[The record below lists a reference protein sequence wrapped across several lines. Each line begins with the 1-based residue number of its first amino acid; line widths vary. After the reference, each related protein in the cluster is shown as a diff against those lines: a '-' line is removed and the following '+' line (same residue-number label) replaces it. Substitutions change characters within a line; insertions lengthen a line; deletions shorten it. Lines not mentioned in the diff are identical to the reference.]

1 MSYSSINLLTLY
13 IDEAAAVR
21 LLIVLNIIL
30 ISIILLWFIIRILVP
45 LIRKMLTER
54 KEKDPGKI
62 GIAET
67 TAAEAAETGLDAEAA
82 IATALYLYFNEMHD
96 EESDIITVTRVSK
109 TYSPWSSKLYSMR
122 NLR

>member
-1 MSYSSINLLTLY
+1 MPYFPIIMSGLN
-13 IDEAAAVR
+13 IDDAAAVR

-30 ISIILLWFIIRILVP
+30 IAIILLWFGIRILVP
-45 LIRKMLTER
+45 LVKRSLVRGE
-54 KEKDPGKI
+54 EKPE
-62 GIAET
+62 IAET
-67 TAAEAAETGLDAEAA
+67 LTEEPAGTGLDTEAA

-96 EESDIITVTRVSK
+96 EESDVITVKRVSK

>member
-1 MSYSSINLLTLY
+1 MSYLSFYPLSHYL
-13 IDEAAAVR
+13 DDAAAVR

-30 ISIILLWFIIRILVP
+30 LSIVLLWFIIRILVP
-45 LIRKMLTER
+45 LIGKLIAGR
-54 KEKDPGKI
+54 KEKLA
-62 GIAET
+62 IAES
-67 TAAEAAETGLDAEAA
+67 AAPEAAETGSDAEAA

-96 EESDIITVTRVSK
+96 EESDIITVKRVSK

>member
-1 MSYSSINLLTLY
+1 MSYISMNLLNLSL
-13 IDEAAAVR
+13 DDAAAVR

-30 ISIILLWFIIRILVP
+30 ISIVMLWFIIRILVP
-45 LIRKMLTER
+45 LIIKFLAWR
-54 KEKDPGKI
+54 KEKAAF
-62 GIAET
+62 AET
-67 TAAEAAETGLDAEAA
+67 VTPDSGETDSDTGAA

-96 EESDIITVTRVSK
+96 EESDVITVKRVSK

>member
-1 MSYSSINLLTLY
+1 MSYLSLY
-13 IDEAAAVR
+13 PLSLYLDDAAAVR

-30 ISIILLWFIIRILVP
+30 LSIVVLWFIIRILVP
-45 LIRKMLTER
+45 LIGKLIAGR
-54 KEKDPGKI
+54 KEKLV
-62 GIAET
+62 IAES
-67 TAAEAAETGLDAEAA
+67 AAPEAAETGSDAEAA

-96 EESDIITVTRVSK
+96 EESDIITVKRVSK

>member
-1 MSYSSINLLTLY
+1 MSYFSLNQLGLPL
-13 IDEAAAVR
+13 DDAAAVR

-30 ISIILLWFIIRILVP
+30 LSVILLWFVFRILFP
-45 LIRKMLTER
+45 LIRKQIAGR
-54 KEKDPGKI
+54 KEKL
-62 GIAET
+62 A
-67 TAAEAAETGLDAEAA
+67 AAESAVTESAETGSDAEAA

-96 EESDIITVTRVSK
+96 EESDIITVKRVSK

>member
-1 MSYSSINLLTLY
+1 MSYFSMNLLSLY
-13 IDEAAAVR
+13 LDDAAAVR

-30 ISIILLWFIIRILVP
+30 ISIVLLWFIIRVLVP
-45 LIRKMLTER
+45 LIRKSLAWR
-54 KEKDPGKI
+54 NDKADV
-62 GIAET
+62 AET
-67 TAAEAAETGLDAEAA
+67 VTPDTGETGSDAEAA

-96 EESDIITVTRVSK
+96 EESDVITVKRVSK

>member
-1 MSYSSINLLTLY
+1 MSYLSINLLRLY
-13 IDEAAAVR
+13 LDDAAAVR

-30 ISIILLWFIIRILVP
+30 ISIILLWFIIRILIP
-45 LIRKMLTER
+45 LIRKFLAGR
-54 KEKDPGKI
+54 KEERTT
-62 GIAET
+62 AET
-67 TAAEAAETGLDAEAA
+67 VTTETVETGLDMEAA

-96 EESDIITVTRVSK
+96 EESDVITVKRVSK